1 MSVPQLPQEIID
13 IILKMERE
21 MKKKLSH
28 EMTVEIIDGASEYW
42 EDWNDRTDDEEWL
55 GDYLDCEMC
64 CDCYGDCV
72 QDDRHRCD
80 CVYHEFENQLDKR
93 IHNNY

>member
-28 EMTVEIIDGASEYW
+28 SMTVEIQDASREYW
-42 EDWNDRTDDEEWL
+42 IDWNYRTNEWEWL

-64 CDCYGDCV
+64 CDCYGDCIKEC
-72 QDDRHRCD
+72 HCD
-80 CVYHEFENQLDKR
+80 CVYHEFENELDKR
-93 IHNNY
+93 IHNN